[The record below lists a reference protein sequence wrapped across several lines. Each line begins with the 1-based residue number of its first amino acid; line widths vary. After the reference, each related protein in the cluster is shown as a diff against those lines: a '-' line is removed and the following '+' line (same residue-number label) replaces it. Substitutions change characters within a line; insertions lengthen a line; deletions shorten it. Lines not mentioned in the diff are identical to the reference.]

1 MPELNFLPRLKNS
14 ECPQDRIGNGC
25 AYIIS
30 KKDGSE
36 QVTFTQ
42 FYQSLLEAKGLTLS
56 SGGSAG
62 IGKGGRKLSYKAV
75 LQVNGNLLIGKA
87 NTAML
92 CLEPGAEFDIKLGKR
107 PSVWS
112 LSVGLKRKSESR
124 TQLKCRHS

>member
-1 MPELNFLPRLKNS
+1 MVEVNELNKWVPELNFLPRLKNS
-14 ECPQDRIGNGC
+14 ECPQDRIGKGC

-62 IGKGGRKLSYKAV
+62 IGKGGRKLSYRAV
-75 LQVNGNLLIGKA
+75 LQGSFC
-87 NTAML
+87 T
-92 CLEPGAEFDIKLGKR
+92 
-107 PSVWS
+107 
-112 LSVGLKRKSESR
+112 
-124 TQLKCRHS
+124 